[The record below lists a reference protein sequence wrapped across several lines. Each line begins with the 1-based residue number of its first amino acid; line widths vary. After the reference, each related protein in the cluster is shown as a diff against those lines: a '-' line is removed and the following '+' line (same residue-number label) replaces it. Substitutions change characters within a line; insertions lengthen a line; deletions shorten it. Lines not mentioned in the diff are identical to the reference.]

1 MGAVASADPAKLG
14 TRRSLPVVHVADPL
28 AEDGLVLLR
37 ERCDVRV
44 TQGLK
49 EADLAPL
56 LSDVDALIVR
66 SETKVTASLMDRAPR
81 LAVVGRAGVGV
92 DNIDVPAATE
102 RGVYVVNAPL
112 GNIVAAAEH
121 AIALAL
127 ALLRKIPEADR
138 SVRAGEWTRSKLM
151 GRELRG
157 KTLGLIGI
165 GRVGSEVARRCAAFE
180 MKVIAFD
187 PFASE
192 AGARAAGAQ
201 LVELDELFARADVIS
216 LHTPLT
222 DQTRGMINA
231 STLAK
236 MKPTA
241 ILVNASRGE
250 VVDPQA
256 LADALANGTIAG
268 AALDV
273 YPTEPL
279 AADSPIRGAPRT
291 VLTPHIAG
299 STSEAQVNVAVDVVK
314 QVLDILDGK
323 PARFAVN
330 APRPPADEAGGSAW
344 VRLAERLGSLAA
356 QLLDERPGGIELHYG
371 GSLLEIDPEPLRAAV
386 VKGLLE
392 TFSEQRVNLVNALAI
407 ARARGLDISERRETE
422 APRYRALLQVRVGK
436 TEVAGTLVQGEPRIV
451 FIDGFWV
458 DVPVDGHLLLTKHQD
473 KPGLVGRVGTLLGEH
488 DVNISSMQVGRLH
501 PRGEALMI
509 LTLDDPVPDDVRARI
524 GAFSDVDRV
533 RTAKLG

>member
-1 MGAVASADPAKLG
+1 
-14 TRRSLPVVHVADPL
+14 VHVADPL

-44 TQGLK
+44 THGLK
-49 EADLAPL
+49 EAELAPL
-56 LSDVDALIVR
+56 LADVDALIVR

-127 ALLRKIPEADR
+127 SLLRNIPEADR
-138 SVRAGEWTRSKLM
+138 SVRAGEWKRAKLM

-165 GRVGSEVARRCAAFE
+165 GRVGSEVARRAAAFE
-180 MKVIAFD
+180 MKVIAHD
-187 PFASE
+187 PYATEAS
-192 AGARAAGAQ
+192 ARAAGAT
-201 LVELDELFARADVIS
+201 LVELDEVLARADVIS

-222 DQTRGMINA
+222 DKTRGMIDA
-231 STLAK
+231 AALAK
-236 MKPTA
+236 MKPSA

-250 VVDPQA
+250 VVDPRA
-256 LADALANGTIAG
+256 LADALAAGTIAG

-273 YPTEPL
+273 FPSEPL
-279 AADSPIRGAPRT
+279 PADSPLRGAPHT

-299 STSEAQVNVAVDVVK
+299 STTEAQVNVAVDVVR
-314 QVLDILDGK
+314 QILDILDGK

-356 QLLDERPGGIELHYG
+356 QLLDERPGGIELHYAG
-371 GSLLEIDPEPLRAAV
+371 ALLELDPEPLRAAV

-392 TFSEQRVNLVNALAI
+392 TFSEQRVNLVNALQI
-407 ARARGLDISERRETE
+407 ARSRGLDIAERRETE
-422 APRYRALLQVRVGK
+422 AARYRALLTVRVGS

-451 FIDGFWV
+451 YIDGFWV
-458 DVPVDGHLLLTKHQD
+458 DVPVEGHLLLTKHQD
-473 KPGLVGRVGTLLGEH
+473 KPGLVGRVGTLLGQH

-524 GAFSDVDRV
+524 GAFPDVDRV
-533 RTAKLG
+533 RTAKLGS